1 MPINTERKTLNLNKG
16 SINQNISEW
25 IEQDII
31 VPDSKPDA
39 VKVINVTVTPYV
51 TDIEV
56 MDGRIKVV
64 GKLNY
69 FIIYRVSDD
78 KFNTRGLFVT
88 HPYTEVL
95 EVKGVNKGMN
105 VTITPVTKNVIFS
118 LPNERKIAVKTEVLF
133 KVRVRSLIN
142 INLINRFNSD
152 DSIECQMNRGIFNNI
167 LKNRKTVISSREDIM
182 LPKEAEDFFE
192 ILKVDA
198 SIRNTEFK
206 ESYNKIMVKGD
217 IELKIIY
224 LAESNDEPVKN
235 FNTTIPFSSMIEVD
249 SITDNSK
256 FNINYLMQDF
266 NLRQNTDITSTK
278 ALTAD
283 YQIEV
288 DVDMYEN
295 EEIEYVEDFYSQRNE
310 LQYDSNVID
319 VVRQTVDM
327 VRNIEIKENMSNILQ
342 PNMRVLDYDLDINN
356 VTATVNG
363 RDIKLDG
370 NAKIYI
376 IVQDIQNMELDS
388 KAVDILVNQN
398 ISLEDVKDPGRI
410 FVNLVSDNLTITQN
424 GNDIEARIVIQARIE
439 LEDVSNMNII
449 DNIVEDKLNT
459 SNLDSMNIY
468 IVKAGD
474 SLWSIAKKYK
484 TSVDKIV
491 KTNGIV
497 NPNAIEIGQKI
508 FIIR

>member
-88 HPYTEVL
+88 YPYTEML
-95 EVKGVNKGMN
+95 DVKGVNKGMN
-105 VTITPVTKNVIFS
+105 VTITPVTKNVIYS

-152 DSIECQMNRGIFNNI
+152 DSIECQMNRGTFNNI
-167 LKNRKTVISSREDIM
+167 LKNRKTVISSKEDIM

-198 SIRNTEFK
+198 SIRNTEYK

-217 IELKIIY
+217 IDLKTIY
-224 LAESNDEPVKN
+224 LAENNDEPVKN

-266 NLRQNTDITSTK
+266 SLRQNTDITSTK
-278 ALTAD
+278 ALTAE

-310 LQYDSNVID
+310 LQYESNVID
-319 VVRQTVDM
+319 VVKQTVNLT
-327 VRNIEIKENMSNILQ
+327 RNIEIKENMANILQ

-370 NAKIYI
+370 NAKLYI
-376 IVQDIQNMELDS
+376 IVQDTQNMELDS
-388 KAVDILVNQN
+388 KTVDVLVNQN
-398 ISLEDVKDPGRI
+398 ITLEDVKDPGRI
-410 FVNLVSDNLTITQN
+410 FVNLSSDNLTITQN

-439 LEDVSNMNII
+439 LEDVSNMNVI
-449 DNIVEDKLNT
+449 DNIIEEKLNIST
-459 SNLDSMNIY
+459 LDSMNIY

-474 SLWSIAKKYK
+474 TLWSIAKRYK

-491 KTNGIV
+491 RTNSIV